1 MFRLQEKIIKFKL
14 TFPSSKK
21 STGSAETP
29 KWSTGKLWQSGTAR
43 KKGRTEAAQI
53 KFLQPPAFAGK
64 ENEDVGDWIYK
75 FERIGRYN
83 RWGDDELR
91 GHVELSLTGAAQK
104 WFTCAEAAGQL
115 SAD

>member
-1 MFRLQEKIIKFKL
+1 M
-14 TFPSSKK
+14 
-21 STGSAETP
+21 
-29 KWSTGKLWQSGTAR
+29 
-43 KKGRTEAAQI
+43 AAQI

-83 RWGDDELR
+83 RCGDDESR

-115 SAD
+115 SADWRTRNSLTEKLWSLKPVLCDEFLREVGRYQEMTSRTRQED